1 MKITV
6 IHGQNHKGNTYMIAH
21 ELAEKIGGEGTG
33 FFLPR
38 GFFEPCLG
46 CWTGFYKD
54 LTQFPGSEEGRVGE
68 EGRSRGGA

>member
-21 ELAEKIGGEGTG
+21 ELAEKIGGEVTE

-38 GFFEPCLG
+38 DF
-46 CWTGFYKD
+46 D
-54 LTQFPGSEEGRVGE
+54 
-68 EGRSRGGA
+68 